1 MTDKARECTH
11 MVATRVTRTVKFLS
25 GISVCDHIVTPE
37 WVEQSGKGAGF
48 VKEGAFALCDR
59 KTEEMFGMDLAS
71 SLARAKGKKLLKVRS
86 KVKVHCMRLVI
97 LLRKVSLRF
106 FFFPLFPS
114 LPLSFANCDV
124 CDTLGERFSFI
135 PLSSHPSSLSP
146 SFPVCFYPSLFLF
159 YHSSLPFSSSHTYP
173 PHNSTTP
180 PSLSH
185 PHTGFLSPLH
195 SSCPT
200 SPQLIQG
207 NH

>member
-1 MTDKARECTH
+1 MVTDKARECTH

-97 LLRKVSLRF
+97 LLDISEKGLPTF
-106 FFFPLFPS
+106 LLFSIVP
-114 LPLSFANCDV
+114 
-124 CDTLGERFSFI
+124 I
-135 PLSSHPSSLSP
+135 
-146 SFPVCFYPSLFLF
+146 
-159 YHSSLPFSSSHTYP
+159 
-173 PHNSTTP
+173 P
-180 PSLSH
+180 PSL
-185 PHTGFLSPLH
+185 LCKL
-195 SSCPT
+195 
-200 SPQLIQG
+200 
-207 NH
+207 